1 MKGFTGY
8 AIAFLSVIA
17 LAVSC
22 NDGER
27 WVDFC
32 QPVYFAGSDGDWLS
46 LNVESYNDTDR
57 TVFDDIVTVAADNF
71 TLTVQP
77 GVDDGCDMEDPEIE
91 DNMESYIKETYT
103 EKRKL
108 PADGVLPP
116 ASLPLFVS
124 YTLNTIRDI
133 SVSSDTEMFG
143 IEPGNDLSQCFV
155 LADPS
160 YHPYCCMVFRGKKV
174 GAYRTGISIDEYL
187 RMEPMFAGMTAFR
200 FTDAYSDMVESET
213 VCRFT
218 VTLVLDDG
226 RTVEGVT
233 ARYRLTPAM

>member
-71 TLTVQP
+71 ILTVQP
-77 GVDDGCDMEDPEIE
+77 GVDDRCDMEDPEIE
-91 DNMESYIKETYT
+91 DNVESYIKETYT

-133 SVSSDTEMFG
+133 S
-143 IEPGNDLSQCFV
+143 
-155 LADPS
+155 
-160 YHPYCCMVFRGKKV
+160 MVFRGKKV

-226 RTVEGVT
+226 RIVEGVT
-233 ARYRLTPAM
+233 ARYRLTPAR